1 MVLGIDMNILSL
13 FSSYRSKFRRRLRI
27 AGYAMVEAN
36 IAIALVGSFIS
47 GMAVVNGSLL
57 GMLKSMKESS
67 ASTQALQE
75 RVEQMRIANWPQITS
90 ATYVSGSLMNT
101 STASS
106 NALADAVE
114 TITISAYPD
123 PTVTAAVKVKRQ
135 GGSTQVVSANSELDD
150 QRMVQLQVELT
161 WTGAEK
167 RPRTKATTALIA
179 KGGISK

>member
-1 MVLGIDMNILSL
+1 MVLESAMNFRPL
-13 FSSYRSKFRRRLRI
+13 FSSFRSKFRRRLRI

-47 GMAVVNGSLL
+47 GMVVVNGNLL

-75 RVEQMRIANWPQITS
+75 RVEQMRIANWAQITD
-90 ATYVSGSLMNT
+90 ANYVSTKLMNS

-106 NALADAVE
+106 NALAGVVE

-135 GGSTQVVSANSELDD
+135 GAATQVVAANSDLDD

-167 RPRTKATTALIA
+167 RPHSRATTALIA